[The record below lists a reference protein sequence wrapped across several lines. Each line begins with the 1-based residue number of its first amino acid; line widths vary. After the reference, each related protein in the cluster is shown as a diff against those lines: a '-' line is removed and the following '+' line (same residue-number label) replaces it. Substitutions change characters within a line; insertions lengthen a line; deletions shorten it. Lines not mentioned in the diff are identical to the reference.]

1 MPDRRSVKVVAR
13 SVLGE
18 RAWSTLRRVG
28 RRGSQAPRAE
38 TGLTIPVIPPSDDPS
53 LIVED
58 HPKQPGKMARH
69 AFLAALHHKLQ
80 PRTYLET
87 GVSKGNSL
95 ALSRCRSIG
104 IDPEFA
110 ITAEIRCDVALYR
123 EGSDEFFARP
133 DPVAHLQGLPIDL
146 AFIDGMHL
154 FEFALRDFMNI
165 ERYAAAH
172 SVIVF
177 DDVLPR
183 TQLEAAR
190 ARKTKDWTGD
200 VFWVIPA
207 LTKYRPDLIVIPVD
221 TRPTG
226 TLVVLGANP
235 DNTVLS
241 DQYDEILREFQRP
254 DPQDVPESILTR
266 ADAVQPKQLLAH
278 PVWERL
284 VALRATGGPLAD
296 QLAEVWTAAADL
308 SR

>member
-1 MPDRRSVKVVAR
+1 MPDRRSVKAVAR

-18 RAWSTLRRVG
+18 RAWATLRRV
-28 RRGSQAPRAE
+28 RRRAEQAPRARIGV
-38 TGLTIPVIPPSDDPS
+38 TVPVIPASDDPS

-58 HPKQPGKMARH
+58 HPKQSWKMTRH
-69 AFLAALHHKLQ
+69 AFLAALHQKLE

-87 GVSKGNSL
+87 GVSKGSSL

-123 EGSDEFFARP
+123 ETSDDFFARP
-133 DPVAHLQGLPIDL
+133 DPTAHLQGLPIDL

-165 ERYAAAH
+165 ERYAAPH

-190 ARKTKDWTGD
+190 ARKTKAWTGD
-200 VFWVIPA
+200 VFWVIPVLA
-207 LTKYRPDLIVIPVD
+207 KYRPDLIVVPVD

-235 DNTVLS
+235 HSTVLS
-241 DQYDEILREFQRP
+241 DKYDEILGEFQRP
-254 DPQDVPESILTR
+254 DPQDVPASILNR
-266 ADAVQPKQLLAH
+266 AGAAQPKELLAH

-284 VALRATGGPLAD
+284 VALRATGGTMAE
-296 QLAEVWTAAADL
+296 QLAAVSAAAAGL
-308 SR
+308 TR